1 MRNKKA
7 SKLTSGFFSKF
18 FKNDPIQKLWNSI
31 SSIKNLNEKKV
42 ISFRN
47 VVGVMCWEKEDQIK
61 VFCESKL
68 SSILNDGIENST
80 TIYNLIDEKG
90 EVFWIKLEDKNF
102 NELISSVF
110 TVVNALTQEISP
122 DSVMGLIIPFNI
134 DKNLELS
141 YLDKD
146 QNHYLV
152 FNENPLGYYP
162 LIYQDGARQPIAE
175 IEIFDVI
182 KNNGAL
188 LNSNQSKWFSVD
200 NIPF

>member
-1 MRNKKA
+1 
-7 SKLTSGFFSKF
+7 
-18 FKNDPIQKLWNSI
+18 
-31 SSIKNLNEKKV
+31 
-42 ISFRN
+42 
-47 VVGVMCWEKEDQIK
+47 
-61 VFCESKL
+61 
-68 SSILNDGIENST
+68 
-80 TIYNLIDEKG
+80 
-90 EVFWIKLEDKNF
+90 
-102 NELISSVF
+102 
-110 TVVNALTQEISP
+110 
-122 DSVMGLIIPFNI
+122 MGLIMPFNI
-134 DKNLELS
+134 DIDLGLS

-162 LIYQDGARQPIAE
+162 LIYQDGVRQPIAE